1 MLGRNI
7 QTFHF
12 IYIHIFWRRSNN
24 KATRSKVILHTTIR
38 KATCRQ
44 HFIEKTVFQGRKKF
58 FFLFFFCSSKRN
70 PFFEQKKEKRKK
82 LFHKFSLLIL
92 KIYGNLW
99 EMCVSFGRRK
109 GKRSRCMCNN
119 EKYID
124 WFLYFLIG
132 EKHLWE
138 HLFALIWHNN
148 VYWENWML
156 FYLHCN

>member
-58 FFLFFFCSSKRN
+58 FFLFFFCSSKEN
-70 PFFEQKKEKRKK
+70 PFFEQKKKRNEKSFSINF
-82 LFHKFSLLIL
+82 LFLFWKFME
-92 KIYGNLW
+92 IYGK
-99 EMCVSFGRRK
+99 CVCPLEDEKVK
-109 GKRSRCMCNN
+109 GLAVCATMKNTLTDF
-119 EKYID
+119 YT
-124 WFLYFLIG
+124 FLLGKNICGNIFL
-132 EKHLWE
+132 H
-138 HLFALIWHNN
+138 
-148 VYWENWML
+148 
-156 FYLHCN
+156 